1 MQRKTPDKHAN
12 ELEPGLERLAALMD
26 SAFRIPGLGWRIGLD
41 AILGLIPGLGDTAS
55 TLVSLYILTAASRY
69 RVRKVTIARM
79 AFNILIDYLVGLI
92 PIVGDL
98 FDVWWKANQRN
109 VELLRRRATAPA
121 DTARRMATGDW
132 LFIVGVMAVLLG
144 LLVGTIVLVAYA
156 ARYLAQHVAMW

>member
-1 MQRKTPDKHAN
+1 M
-12 ELEPGLERLAALMD
+12 
-26 SAFRIPGLGWRIGLD
+26 
-41 AILGLIPGLGDTAS
+41 
-55 TLVSLYILTAASRY
+55 VSLYILTAATRY

-79 AFNILIDYLVGLI
+79 ALNIFIDYLIGLI

-121 DTARRMATGDW
+121 DAARRSAIGDW
-132 LFIVGVMAVLLG
+132 LFILGVMAVLLG